1 MNYEKVYEWYIGE
14 AIEQLIKEKIMYAEL
29 RPMLLDKFIPA
40 NNGRDKLNH
49 AAQMRMITEGVAAKQ
64 EQIRLDPNR
73 SNDEFPFGLKIVYCT
88 PRSIP
93 KKMMQ
98 EEMKQCIEL
107 KEQFP
112 HLICGKC

>member
-1 MNYEKVYEWYIGE
+1 MNYEKVYRWYIGE

-40 NNGRDKLNH
+40 NNGRDKLNN
-49 AAQMRMITEGVAAKQ
+49 AVQMRMIIEGVAAKQ
-64 EQIRLDPNR
+64 KQIRDDPER
-73 SNDEFPFGLKIVYCT
+73 SEDEFPFGLKIVYCT

-107 KEQFP
+107 AEQFP
-112 HLICGKC
+112 DLICGK